1 MFPEVKPRGTLRVK
15 GQKTQFP
22 MGPHHSPL
30 LCLTLAGKNLPWFQG
45 AEPDHMQVR
54 SSTCC
59 FPTEL
64 RTFFIHPWKLVS
76 FDPLD
81 TTHMKYVNPPI

>member
-1 MFPEVKPRGTLRVK
+1 MRFFCFLGMSPSNMFPEVKPRGTLRVK

-64 RTFFIHPWKLVS
+64 RTFFTPGS
-76 FDPLD
+76 
-81 TTHMKYVNPPI
+81 